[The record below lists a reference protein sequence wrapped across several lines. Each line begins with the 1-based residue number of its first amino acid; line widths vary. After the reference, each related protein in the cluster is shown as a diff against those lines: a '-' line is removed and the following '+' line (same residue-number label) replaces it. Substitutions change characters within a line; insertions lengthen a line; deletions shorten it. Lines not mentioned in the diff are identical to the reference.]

1 MRGSDTPEGGFSAPA
16 RRPTGIA
23 TSKLNAVCKRQRDGC
38 RRELSPFRPVTPA
51 MEQLQIPSII
61 RAAARY
67 RNDVIDLRTGKILRQ
82 CAITPRADHAVCRRP
97 HGASCRTSTREERP
111 PYSRQLHTCMA
122 GPADGGTHAHTPGGS
137 RDSPRST
144 CGFAPLPPSGPPP
157 ALPDADTHAGPG
169 CSRTFCGHVL
179 APAPGSQPGPRACT
193 RGETHG
199 WRPGISGCTQS
210 GTLASL
216 DIPRAVTDSAS
227 RTPRMACACL
237 YGGPPCVQLAEP
249 DCCCG

>member
-1 MRGSDTPEGGFSAPA
+1 MRDHTKGRSCPA
-16 RRPTGIA
+16 W
-23 TSKLNAVCKRQRDGC
+23 
-38 RRELSPFRPVTPA
+38 RPVLPA
-51 MEQLQIPSII
+51 APT
-61 RAAARY
+61 Y
-67 RNDVIDLRTGKILRQ
+67 
-82 CAITPRADHAVCRRP
+82 AVCRRP

-216 DIPRAVTDSAS
+216 DIPPSSDRLSLPHTSHGLRLSIRRAALRSACRARLLLRLAAYDLRLES
-227 RTPRMACACL
+227 RCAAATA
-237 YGGPPCVQLAEP
+237 GTARRR
-249 DCCCG
+249 

>member
-82 CAITPRADHAVCRRP
+82 CAITPRADHALPGGQSCPPRQLMPSAVGHTVLPAGPRP
-97 HGASCRTSTREERP
+97 GKSALRTAASCIPAWPVRPTEVRTRILQEGLAIRLVVPAVSLRYRLRVLRL
-111 PYSRQLHTCMA
+111 PYPTLIL
-122 GPADGGTHAHTPGGS
+122 TPGRVAHVPS
-137 RDSPRST
+137 AVTFSL
-144 CGFAPLPPSGPPP
+144 PLQVRNPVR
-157 ALPDADTHAGPG
+157 AL
-169 CSRTFCGHVL
+169 VL
-179 APAPGSQPGPRACT
+179 AERLTVGGPESPVVLSPAP
-193 RGETHG
+193 
-199 WRPGISGCTQS
+199 WRLLTYPEQ
-210 GTLASL
+210 
-216 DIPRAVTDSAS
+216 
-227 RTPRMACACL
+227 
-237 YGGPPCVQLAEP
+237 
-249 DCCCG
+249 

>member
-1 MRGSDTPEGGFSAPA
+1 MRDHTKGRSCPA
-16 RRPTGIA
+16 W
-23 TSKLNAVCKRQRDGC
+23 
-38 RRELSPFRPVTPA
+38 RPVLPA
-51 MEQLQIPSII
+51 APT
-61 RAAARY
+61 Y
-67 RNDVIDLRTGKILRQ
+67 
-82 CAITPRADHAVCRRP
+82 AVCRRP

-193 RGETHG
+193 RGETHLSI
-199 WRPGISGCTQS
+199 RRAALRSACRAILLLRLAAYDLRLESRCAAATA
-210 GTLASL
+210 GTA
-216 DIPRAVTDSAS
+216 R
-227 RTPRMACACL
+227 RR
-237 YGGPPCVQLAEP
+237 
-249 DCCCG
+249 